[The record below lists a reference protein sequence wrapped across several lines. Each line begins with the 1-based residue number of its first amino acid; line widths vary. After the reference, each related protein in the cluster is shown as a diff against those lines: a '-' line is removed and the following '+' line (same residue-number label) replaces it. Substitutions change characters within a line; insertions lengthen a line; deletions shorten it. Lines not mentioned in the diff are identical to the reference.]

1 MIPSA
6 QADWQIVLL
15 TLKVAVLAVL
25 LASGPAFLAALL
37 LRKPSRLRPIVAA
50 FISLPLVLPP
60 VVTGWALLLLLA
72 GGSAV
77 ANPVVTTHLAWLL
90 PLGTA
95 RAALVCA
102 VMVVPLM
109 TRGIRLGLAAVEPAV
124 LAAAAS
130 LGAGPTDRFFA
141 VSLPLAMP
149 GLALALI
156 TGFTAAAGQFGAVIV
171 AAGSI
176 PGATQTLPLA
186 IYAAL
191 QTPDGAAT
199 AARLALA
206 AGAIAIAGALTAE
219 ALTRRM
225 RIAA

>member
-60 VVTGWALLLLLA
+60 VVTGWALLLLA
-72 GGSAV
+72 GGTAV

-109 TRGIRLGLAAVEPAV
+109 ARGIRLGLAAVEPAV

-199 AARLALA
+199 AARLAFA